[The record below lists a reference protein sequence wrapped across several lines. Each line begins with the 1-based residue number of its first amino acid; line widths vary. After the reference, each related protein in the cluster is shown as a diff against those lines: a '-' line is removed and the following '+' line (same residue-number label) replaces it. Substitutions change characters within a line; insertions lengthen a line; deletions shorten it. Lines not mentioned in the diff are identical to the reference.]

1 MGRERIDHDRV
12 VRTQSSSIA
21 LLQERFRQLERMR
34 EMREERELLR
44 KLSEARPKQCNEPSS
59 SGLLLF
65 HLLTSSS
72 PPRQVPNLSL
82 WSGGGSQYSRGAAAS
97 SSSTL
102 GCMEAPL
109 FALLP
114 ADIGTPS
121 SASLHVGHNEFR
133 DSEYCDD
140 VDTSLHL

>member
-1 MGRERIDHDRV
+1 MGRESIDDHV
-12 VRTQSSSIA
+12 VSTQSLSIA
-21 LLQERFRQLERMR
+21 LLQERFRQLERMK

-44 KLSEARPKQCNEPSS
+44 KLSEQPKQCNIHPTSYESPP

-65 HLLTSSS
+65 HLFTSVA
-72 PPRQVPNLSL
+72 PPRQVPNLSI
-82 WSGGGSQYSRGAAAS
+82 WSGGAAAS

-102 GCMEAPL
+102 GCMETPL

-114 ADIGTPS
+114 TIIGTPS
-121 SASLHVGHNEFR
+121 STSLHVGR
-133 DSEYCDD
+133 DKIQDSEYCDD

>member
-1 MGRERIDHDRV
+1 MGREDDRV
-12 VRTQSSSIA
+12 VSTQSSSIA
-21 LLQERFRQLERMR
+21 LLQERFRQLERMK

-44 KLSEARPKQCNEPSS
+44 KLSERPRQCNKPPP
-59 SGLLLF
+59 SGLFLF
-65 HLLTSSS
+65 HLLTSAPRPWPSS

-82 WSGGGSQYSRGAAAS
+82 WPAGAEAP

-114 ADIGTPS
+114 TVIGTPS
-121 SASLHVGHNEFR
+121 STSLHVGHNEFQ

>member
-1 MGRERIDHDRV
+1 MGRESIDNHV
-12 VRTQSSSIA
+12 VSTQSSMA

-34 EMREERELLR
+34 EIREERELLR
-44 KLSEARPKQCNEPSS
+44 KLSERPKQCNIHPTFYETPS

-65 HLLTSSS
+65 NLFMST

-82 WSGGGSQYSRGAAAS
+82 WSDGSWYSHAATP

-102 GCMEAPL
+102 VSMETPL

-114 ADIGTPS
+114 TVIGTPS
-121 SASLHVGHNEFR
+121 STSLHVGHDKFQ
-133 DSEYCDD
+133 DSECCDD

>member
-1 MGRERIDHDRV
+1 MGRERIDDDNRV
-12 VRTQSSSIA
+12 VSTQSSSIA
-21 LLQERFRQLERMR
+21 LLQERFRQLERMK

-44 KLSEARPKQCNEPSS
+44 KLSEWPRQCNKPPP
-59 SGLLLF
+59 SGLLLL
-65 HLLTSSS
+65 HLLTSA

-82 WSGGGSQYSRGAAAS
+82 WPAGAEDP

-114 ADIGTPS
+114 TVIGTPS
-121 SASLHVGHNEFR
+121 ATSLHVGHNEFQ